1 MLKMD
6 HQHYTLFVH
15 ALSIFFIFYTKLII
29 YRIQKKEKA
38 CMHSQNLY
46 TYNLLTNNL
55 YKVYWYLHVHM
66 YIQ

>member
-15 ALSIFFIFYTKLII
+15 ALSIFVFFYFLYKIN
-29 YRIQKKEKA
+29 YIQKKEKA
-38 CMHSQNLY
+38 CMNSQNLY
-46 TYNLLTNNL
+46 TYNFLTNNS
-55 YKVYWYLHVHM
+55 YTVYWYM

>member
-15 ALSIFFIFYTKLII
+15 ALSIFVFFYFLNKINYIL
-29 YRIQKKEKA
+29 KKEKA
-38 CMHSQNLY
+38 CMNSQNLY
-46 TYNLLTNNL
+46 TYNFLTNNL
-55 YKVYWYLHVHM
+55 YTVYWYM